1 MDADAG
7 GFLQVVE
14 KQVEGLLVSS
24 IFWSAAENQDE
35 GGHVGGVRRE
45 EGEV

>member
-24 IFWSAAENQDE
+24 IFWSAAEN
-35 GGHVGGVRRE
+35 
-45 EGEV
+45 